1 MKDDQKGA
9 QGMNVRLTF
18 SHYLIN
24 DPEEKPH

>member
-9 QGMNVRLTF
+9 WGKNVRLSL
-18 SHYLIN
+18 SHCFIN